1 MLAYFTF
8 LLTRI
13 IFPLFFNT
21 DQLALDLG
29 ETVFKTEI
37 NVYVNLAL
45 YIALLSVYLGY
56 RLSFTAN
63 NKSKESVIPFYES
76 MSVRRVRK
84 ISKYAA
90 ILFSLF
96 AFLSVIDQ
104 VRYVLTYGYL
114 DFYLNYK
121 SSIPY
126 IFVFLGT
133 FFDYFVMF
141 FLATMPSK
149 KEARWI
155 IIIYLLVNIT
165 SIGMGQRGGAVL
177 SIIFVIS
184 YFFIRNRI
192 NPGRKPWIGKGG
204 L

>member
-1 MLAYFTF
+1 MLKELLNKKISPSNIGEMFFLILLTTVSIFGYLQNSESVIAYCVLFLLVRCVVYGVRGGLNYNITFLAFLLAYFTF

-37 NVYVNLAL
+37 NVFVNLAL

-76 MSVRRVRK
+76 ISVRRVRK

-96 AFLSVIDQ
+96 I
-104 VRYVLTYGYL
+104 
-114 DFYLNYK
+114 
-121 SSIPY
+121 
-126 IFVFLGT
+126 
-133 FFDYFVMF
+133 
-141 FLATMPSK
+141 
-149 KEARWI
+149 
-155 IIIYLLVNIT
+155 
-165 SIGMGQRGGAVL
+165 
-177 SIIFVIS
+177 
-184 YFFIRNRI
+184 
-192 NPGRKPWIGKGG
+192 
-204 L
+204 